1 MTKYLISLIVLI
13 VIAAIV
19 LPQALFTVDETQ
31 VAIVTRFGAFK
42 TAYRTPGLKM
52 KTPFVESVTRF
63 DKRLLRLDAQPALL
77 LTKDKRNLMID
88 AYARYRIKDPL
99 LFYQT
104 LTSEIVADS
113 RVNDIVAS
121 ELRRE
126 VALDEQSEIISET
139 REQIMKRVTTAA
151 NRAAITRQQMEA
163 RPGGVQNPSLTIRIT
178 ERGDEEAEEVQERP
192 PTQEE
197 RTALISDPAPGI
209 LDGLEVAYFVP
220 LVEKFGIE
228 ILDVRMKRV
237 DFSTDIAESIFA
249 RMRAER
255 LQKASK
261 ERAEGAEQDKK
272 IRAEVDRDV
281 RILLE
286 TAQGTSALLRGE
298 GEQRAI
304 EILAEA
310 LERDPDFYAFQRSL
324 EAYTKSL
331 ASDTTVILSA
341 ESDLFRYLE
350 NPQGRTAP

>member
-13 VIAAIV
+13 ILVAIV

-42 TAYRTPGLKM
+42 TAYRLPGLKL

-88 AYARYRIKDPL
+88 AYARYRIVDPL

-113 RVNDIVAS
+113 RVNDIIAS

-126 VALDEQSEIISET
+126 VALDDQSEIISET
-139 REQIMKRVTTAA
+139 REEIMKRVSTAA
-151 NRAAITRQQMEA
+151 NRALTTRQQVEA

-178 ERGDEEAEEVQERP
+178 ERVDEVVQERP

-197 RTALISDPAPGI
+197 FLALISDPAPGI
-209 LDGLEVAYFVP
+209 LEGLEIAYFVP
-220 LVEKFGIE
+220 LQERFGIE

-255 LQKASK
+255 LRKASK
-261 ERAEGAEQDKK
+261 ERAEGAEQDKI
-272 IRAEVDRDV
+272 IRAAVDREV
-281 RILLE
+281 QVMLE

-310 LERDPDFYAFQRSL
+310 LERDPEFYAFQRSL
-324 EAYTKSL
+324 EAYKKSL
-331 ASDTTVILSA
+331 ASGTTVILSA

-350 NPQGRTAP
+350 NPLGGTAP

>member
-1 MTKYLISLIVLI
+1 MTKYLISLVVLI
-13 VIAAIV
+13 ILVAIV

-42 TAYRTPGLKM
+42 TAYRTPGLKT

-88 AYARYRIKDPL
+88 AYARYRIVDPL

-104 LTSEIVADS
+104 LTSELVADS
-113 RVNDIVAS
+113 RVNDIIAS

-126 VALDEQSEIISET
+126 VALDEQAEIISET
-139 REQIMKRVTTAA
+139 REEIMKRVTTAA
-151 NRAAITRQQMEA
+151 NRALTTRQQAEA
-163 RPGGVQNPSLTIRIT
+163 RPGGMQNPSLTIRIT
-178 ERGDEEAEEVQERP
+178 ERVGEEVVEAQERP

-197 RTALISDPAPGI
+197 FLALISDPAPDI
-209 LDGLEVAYFVP
+209 LEGVEIAYFVP
-220 LVEKFGIE
+220 LVERFGIE

-255 LQKASK
+255 LRKASK

-272 IRAEVDRDV
+272 IRAEVDREV
-281 RILLE
+281 QVMLE

-298 GEQRAI
+298 GEQQAI

-310 LERDPDFYAFQRSL
+310 LQRDPEFYAFQRSL
-324 EAYTKSL
+324 EAYKKSL

-350 NPQGRTAP
+350 NPLGRTAP